1 MFNEKR
7 EETMKK
13 FYSFLFA
20 AAALVGFA
28 ACSTD
33 EGIEN
38 VAPEQEGVME
48 FVASF
53 DETRTTL
60 DGMDVKWCAGDQID
74 VNGEVFSIKNAA
86 EYEAATTATFV
97 GNKVERPYFAVYP
110 ASALSSR
117 YTAGAGA
124 INYVSLT
131 LDANVGAGTFAD
143 GANIALAYNAEN
155 TTLAF
160 ENMLAVLKFQVTAA
174 CEEVTIRS
182 NGFLAG
188 TFNVAQD
195 LTYAGFNTGNSEMT
209 LTIDGGFQPGVDYY
223 TTVIPYQAH
232 TLTIEIDGVVVA
244 EKESKT
250 LVKNKIYNLGVLPEP
265 LVETDY
271 NVVGS
276 FQGWNVDEGAA
287 VKMYKSGD
295 WAVAKGVELYK
306 TDEFKIVKGNTWDVS
321 YGFQSVTVLD
331 VDTVVTLDG
340 TQNIKAAKN
349 GLFDI
354 YFNGETLEA
363 KYVCVEEYTT
373 LTVDITIDN
382 KANWSPLYITL
393 KSGDNVIVSNATV
406 TDNTYAVSGDYIG
419 ESLSYILSNGSKTLE
434 GNVSITKNGATINL
448 EETIIKLR
456 VQLDTDNAKQWWGD
470 TMKLYAWGTGTSMD
484 ASWPGVT
491 MTSEGNYTWSINV
504 PSELVG
510 KTIDFLVHNGNGWQS
525 SDAQVT
531 ISAEGNTLTG
541 SSIGIN

>member
-1 MFNEKR
+1 
-7 EETMKK
+7 MKK

-53 DETRTTL
+53 GETRTTL
-60 DGMDVKWCAGDQID
+60 DGMDVKWCAEDQININD
-74 VNGEVFSIKNAA
+74 EVFAIKNAA

-97 GNKVERPYFAVYP
+97 GNKVDRPYFAVYP
-110 ASALSSR
+110 ATAVADR
-117 YTAGAGA
+117 YTAGMAA
-124 INYVSLT
+124 INYVVLS

-143 GANIALAYNAEN
+143 GANIAVAYNEESE
-155 TTLAF
+155 TLAF
-160 ENMLAVLKFQVTAA
+160 NNVLAVLKFQVTAA

-182 NGFLAG
+182 NGFLTG
-188 TFNVAQD
+188 TFNIGED
-195 LTYAGFNTGNSEMT
+195 LVYAGFNTGNSEIT
-209 LTIDGGFQPGVDYY
+209 LTIDGGFKPEVDYY

-232 TLTIEIDGVVVA
+232 ALTIEIDGVVVA

-250 LVKNKIYNLGVLPEP
+250 LVANKIYNLGVLPEP

-276 FQGWNVDEGAA
+276 FQGWDVAEGVA
-287 VKMYKSGD
+287 VKMYQSGD
-295 WAVAKGVELYK
+295 WAVARGVELYK

-321 YGFQSVTVLD
+321 YGFQTVSVLA
-331 VDTVVTLDG
+331 VDTIVTLDG
-340 TQNIKAAKN
+340 SQNIKAAKN

-354 YFNGETLEA
+354 YFNGETMEA

-382 KANWSPLYITL
+382 KADWSPLYITL

-406 TDNTYAVSGDYIG
+406 TDNKYAISGDYIG
-419 ESLSYILSNGSKTLE
+419 ESLSYVLSNGSKTSE

-456 VQLDTDNAKQWWGD
+456 IQFDTDNAKQWWGN
-470 TMKLYAWGTGTSMD
+470 TMKIHVWNTGSSMD
-484 ASWPGVT
+484 TSWPGVE

-525 SDAQVT
+525 ADAQVT

>member
-1 MFNEKR
+1 M
-7 EETMKK
+7 
-13 FYSFLFA
+13 
-20 AAALVGFA
+20 
-28 ACSTD
+28 
-33 EGIEN
+33 
-38 VAPEQEGVME
+38 
-48 FVASF
+48 
-53 DETRTTL
+53 
-60 DGMDVKWCAGDQID
+60 
-74 VNGEVFSIKNAA
+74 
-86 EYEAATTATFV
+86 
-97 GNKVERPYFAVYP
+97 
-110 ASALSSR
+110 
-117 YTAGAGA
+117 
-124 INYVSLT
+124 
-131 LDANVGAGTFAD
+131 
-143 GANIALAYNAEN
+143 
-155 TTLAF
+155 
-160 ENMLAVLKFQVTAA
+160 
-174 CEEVTIRS
+174 
-182 NGFLAG
+182 
-188 TFNVAQD
+188 
-195 LTYAGFNTGNSEMT
+195 
-209 LTIDGGFQPGVDYY
+209 
-223 TTVIPYQAH
+223 
-232 TLTIEIDGVVVA
+232 
-244 EKESKT
+244 
-250 LVKNKIYNLGVLPEP
+250 
-265 LVETDY
+265 ETDY

-276 FQGWNVDEGAA
+276 FQGWNVAEGAA

-419 ESLSYILSNGSKTLE
+419 ESLSYILSNGSKTSE

-456 VQLDTDNAKQWWGD
+456 VQLDTDNAKQWWGN

-491 MTSEGNYTWSINV
+491 MTSEGEYTWSINV

-525 SDAQVT
+525 DDAQVT

-541 SSIGIN
+541 SSIGIK

>member
-60 DGMDVKWCAGDQID
+60 NGMDVKWCKSDQIS
-74 VNGEVFSIKNAA
+74 VNGEVFSIK
-86 EYEAATTATFV
+86 EGSISDDGKSATFV
-97 GNKVERPYFAVYP
+97 GNKVERPYKAKYP
-110 ASALSSR
+110 A
-117 YTAGAGA
+117 
-124 INYVSLT
+124 
-131 LDANVGAGTFAD
+131 NVEAVTSNVAAGTFAD
-143 GANIALAYNAEN
+143 GANIAFAYSEDNETLSFNNA
-155 TTLAF
+155 
-160 ENMLAVLKFQVTAA
+160 LAVLKYQVAA
-174 CEEVTIRS
+174 ECNEITIS
-182 NGFLAG
+182 ANKYIAG
-188 TFNVAQD
+188 KFMVDAENCAIAAIGSSDEDKT
-195 LTYAGFNTGNSEMT
+195 MT
-209 LTIDGGFQPGVDYY
+209 LSIEGGFQPDVDYY
-223 TTVIPYQAH
+223 TTINAQSGLALDIYV
-232 TLTIEIDGVVVA
+232 DGVLVVSKG
-244 EKESKT
+244 EKDI
-250 LVKNKIYNLGVLPEP
+250 VKNKIYNLGVLPEP

-276 FQGWNVDEGAA
+276 FQDWNVDEGAA

-321 YGFQSVTVLD
+321 YGLQTVSVLD

-340 TQNIKAAKN
+340 SQNIKAAKN

-354 YFNGETLEA
+354 YFNGETKEA
-363 KYVCVEEYTT
+363 KYVCVDEYTT

-393 KSGDNVIVSNATV
+393 KSGDNVVVSNATV
-406 TDNTYAVSGDYIG
+406 TDNKYAISGDYIG
-419 ESLSYILSNGSKTLE
+419 ESLSYVLSNGSKTSE
-434 GNVSITKNGATINL
+434 GNVSITKDGATINL

-456 VQLDTDNAKQWWGD
+456 VQLDTDNAKQWWGN
-470 TMKLYAWGTGTSMD
+470 TMKLHVWNTGTSMD
-484 ASWPGVT
+484 TSWPGVT
-491 MTSEGNYTWSINV
+491 MTSEGDYTWSINV

-510 KTIDFLVHNGNGWQS
+510 KTINYLVHNGNGWQS
-525 SDAQVT
+525 KDSTVT
-531 ISAEGNTLTG
+531 ISADGNTVTG

>member
-60 DGMDVKWCAGDQID
+60 ADMDVKWCAGDEID
-74 VNGEVFSIKNAA
+74 VNGSRFALTA
-86 EYEAATTATFV
+86 GAGTTSATFTLKDGETPV
-97 GNKVERPYFAVYP
+97 TAPFIATYP
-110 ASALSSR
+110 ASARISAYDVDGSH
-117 YTAGAGA
+117 
-124 INYVSLT
+124 YVTCLLES
-131 LDANVGAGTFAD
+131 NVGVGTFND
-143 GANIALAYNAEN
+143 GANIALASSEDN
-155 TTLAF
+155 TLAF
-160 ENMLAVLKFQVTAA
+160 KNTLAVLKFQVAA
-174 CEEVTIRS
+174 SCEEITFATDNEVSLVGQYT
-182 NGFLAG
+182 AG
-188 TFNVAQD
+188 TAYGELNAVAND
-195 LTYAGFNTGNSEMT
+195 APSSFTLTGNFEA
-209 LTIDGGFQPGVDYY
+209 GNDYY
-223 TTVIPYQAH
+223 TTVIPGRYG
-232 TLTIEIDGVVVA
+232 LTISIDGIEVA
-244 EKESKT
+244 TKANRIIEK
-250 LVKNKIYNLGVLPEP
+250 NNIYNLGVLPEP

-276 FQGWNVDEGAA
+276 FQGWDVEEGAA
-287 VKMYKSGD
+287 VKMYQSGD
-295 WAVAKGVELYK
+295 WAVARGVELYK

-456 VQLDTDNAKQWWGD
+456 IQLDTDNAKQWWGD
-470 TMKLYAWGTGTSMD
+470 TMKIHVWETGTSMD
-484 ASWPGVT
+484 TSWPGVA

-510 KTIDFLVHNGNGWQS
+510 KTIDFLVHNGNGWQCP
-525 SDAQVT
+525 DAQVT